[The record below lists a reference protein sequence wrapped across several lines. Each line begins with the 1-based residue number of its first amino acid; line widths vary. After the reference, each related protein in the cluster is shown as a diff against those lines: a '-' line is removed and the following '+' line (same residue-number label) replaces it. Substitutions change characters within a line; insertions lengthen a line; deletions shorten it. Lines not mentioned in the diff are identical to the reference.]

1 MPSPEVALQETRTAY
16 EEHVRTCRQCHFDR
30 SPCAVSK
37 LLLRAYNNARRAQGR
52 SSSALR

>member
-52 SSSALR
+52 SNSALR

>member
-1 MPSPEVALQETRTAY
+1 MPSPEDALHQARAAY
-16 EEHVRTCRQCHFDR
+16 EEHTRTCRQCHVDM

-52 SSSALR
+52 TGSVMR

>member
-1 MPSPEVALQETRTAY
+1 MTSPEDALHQARAAY
-16 EEHVRTCRQCHFDR
+16 EEHTRTCRQCHVDM

-52 SSSALR
+52 TGSVMR